1 MGTTKTIL
9 IVDDDADFR
18 ASVKEVLET
27 QGYGVLTAVNGQDGL
42 KKTQAERP
50 DLIILDV
57 MMENEWAGYEINQ
70 AVKYGSEDAVRF
82 IPILMVSSV
91 PVDPATMFYRATEA
105 GMVTPDSYL
114 TKPLDIPEFL
124 SRVRALL
131 GEGRG
136 S

>member
-1 MGTTKTIL
+1 MGTSKKIL
-9 IVDDDADFR
+9 IVDDDADFV
-18 ASVKEVLET
+18 ASVREVLEL
-27 QGYGVLTAVNGQDGL
+27 QGYEVLTAGSGQEGL
-42 KKTQAERP
+42 KRTQAERP

-82 IPILMVSSV
+82 IPILMVSSIQ
-91 PVDPATMFYRATEA
+91 VDPATLFYRATEA

-114 TKPLDIPEFL
+114 TKPLDLPEFL